1 MLLFFNKL
9 NYKQHIGEIMYNV
22 GLVLEG
28 GGNRAIYTS
37 GVLDAFI
44 EKNIEFPYVIGVSA
58 GSCNATSFIAKN
70 YRRQHD
76 IITKYSN
83 DKNYMGLGNLLKG
96 HSFLNTDWIFG
107 ELAYDIV
114 PLDQDEFDRSNT
126 VLCAVATNAQT
137 GKAEYFYPKSM
148 RENCIELKASCSLPG
163 VTKGVEIGGT
173 TFFDGGLVDSIPLE
187 KAFDD
192 GCRKAVVILTQ
203 HKGYVKDAMNPKV
216 AKIFK
221 KYPKIGEAAAN
232 RHIMYNN
239 QLEFVKQCEENGT
252 ALVIQPTA
260 PLQTTTLEKDVS
272 KLEAIYQ
279 LGYKQGLAKADE
291 VKAFLNS

>member
-1 MLLFFNKL
+1 
-9 NYKQHIGEIMYNV
+9 MYNV

-44 EKNIEFPYVIGVSA
+44 EKKIEFPYVIGVSA

-76 IITKYSN
+76 IEIEYAN
-83 DKNYMGLGNLLKG
+83 DKRYMGISNMLKG
-96 HSFLNTDWIFG
+96 HGFLNIDWIFG
-107 ELAYDIV
+107 ELAYELK
-114 PLDQDEFDRSNT
+114 PLNQEEFDKSNT

-137 GKAEYFYPKSM
+137 GKPEYFYPKSM
-148 RENCIELKASCSLPG
+148 RNGCDELKASCSLPG

-173 TFFDGGLVDSIPLE
+173 TFFDGGLVDSIPL
-187 KAFDD
+187 KRAFDD
-192 GCRKAVVILTQ
+192 GCKKAVVILTQ
-203 HKGYVKDAMNPKV
+203 HKSYVKEPMNPKV
-216 AKIFK
+216 QKIFK
-221 KYPKIGEAAAN
+221 KYPKIGEAAVN
-232 RHIMYNN
+232 RHIMYNT

-252 ALVIQPTA
+252 AFVIQPNT
-260 PLQTTTLEKDVS
+260 PLQATSLERDLS

-279 LGYKQGLAKADE
+279 LGYKQGLERADE
-291 VKAFLNS
+291 IKRFLAE

>member
-1 MLLFFNKL
+1 
-9 NYKQHIGEIMYNV
+9 MYNV

-58 GSCNATSFIAKN
+58 GSCNATSFIAKD

-76 IITKYSN
+76 IEIEYAN
-83 DKNYMGLGNLLKG
+83 DKRYMGISNMLKG
-96 HSFLNTDWIFG
+96 HGFLNTDWIFG
-107 ELAYDIV
+107 ELAYELK
-114 PLDQDEFDRSNT
+114 PLNQEEFDRSKS
-126 VLCAVATNAQT
+126 VLCAVATNGLT
-137 GKAEYFYPKSM
+137 GKPEYFYPKSM
-148 RENCIELKASCSLPG
+148 RDGCEELKASCSLPG

-187 KAFDD
+187 RAFDD
-192 GCRKAVVILTQ
+192 GCKKAVVILTQ
-203 HKGYVKDAMNPKV
+203 HKDYIKEPMNPKV
-216 AKIFK
+216 QKIFK
-221 KYPKIGEAAAN
+221 KYPKIGEAAVN
-232 RHIMYNN
+232 RHIMYNT

-252 ALVIQPTA
+252 ALVIQPAA
-260 PLQTTTLEKDVS
+260 PLNVSTLEKDVS

-279 LGYKQGLAKADE
+279 LGYKQGLERADE
-291 VKAFLNS
+291 IKRFLAE

>member
-1 MLLFFNKL
+1 
-9 NYKQHIGEIMYNV
+9 MYSS

-44 EKNIEFPYVIGVSA
+44 EKGIEFPYVIGVSA

-76 IITKYSN
+76 IVINYSN
-83 DKNYMGLGNLLKG
+83 DKNYMGLGNILKG

-107 ELAYDIV
+107 ELAYDIL
-114 PLDQDEFDRSNT
+114 PLNQDEFDKSNT
-126 VLCAVATNAQT
+126 VLCAVATNALT

-148 RENCIELKASCSLPG
+148 RNGCDELKASCSLPG
-163 VTKGVEIGGT
+163 VTNGVKIGGT
-173 TFFDGGLVDSIPLE
+173 TFFDGGLVDSVPLE
-187 KAFDD
+187 RAFDD
-192 GCRKAVVILTQ
+192 GCKKAVVILTQ
-203 HKGYVKDAMNPKV
+203 NKGYVKSPMNPRV
-216 AKIFK
+216 QKIFK
-221 KYPKIGEAAAN
+221 KFPKIGEAAVN
-232 RHIMYNN
+232 RHIMYNA
-239 QLEFVKQCEENGT
+239 QLEFVRQCEENGT

-260 PLQTTTLEKDVS
+260 PLNVSTLEKDVS

-279 LGYKQGLAKADE
+279 LGYKQGIDRADE
-291 VKAFLNS
+291 IKAFLND

>member
-1 MLLFFNKL
+1 
-9 NYKQHIGEIMYNV
+9 MYNV

-28 GGNRAIYTS
+28 GGNRSIYTS

-58 GSCNATSFIAKN
+58 GSCNATSFIAKD

-76 IITKYSN
+76 IIINYSN
-83 DKNYMGLGNLLKG
+83 NKNYMGFGNILKG

-107 ELAYDIV
+107 ELAYELK
-114 PLDQDEFDRSNT
+114 PLNQEEFDKSKS

-148 RENCIELKASCSLPG
+148 RDGCEELKASCSLPG
-163 VTKGVEIGGT
+163 VTNGVEIGGT

-187 KAFDD
+187 RAFDD
-192 GCRKAVVILTQ
+192 GCKKAVVILTQ
-203 HKGYVKDAMNPKV
+203 HKSYVKEPMNPKV
-216 AKIFK
+216 QKLFK
-221 KYPKIGEAAAN
+221 KHPKIGEAAVS
-232 RHIMYNN
+232 RHIMYNA
-239 QLEFVKQCEENGT
+239 QLEFVKQCEENGR
-252 ALVIQPTA
+252 ALVIQPNT
-260 PLQTTTLEKDVS
+260 PLQTTSLERDLS

-279 LGYKQGLAKADE
+279 LGYKQGLDRADE
-291 VKAFLNS
+291 IKAFLND